1 MFKSRRDVDVNEHER
16 LSNITLRHK
25 LDLEEDV
32 IVKTVKTN
40 ILLKEAI
47 LVLVS

>member
-1 MFKSRRDVDVNEHER
+1 
-16 LSNITLRHK
+16 
-25 LDLEEDV
+25 LEEDV

-47 LVLVS
+47 LVLVSWQILLYEMHNDILYNLAMDKY

>member
-1 MFKSRRDVDVNEHER
+1 
-16 LSNITLRHK
+16 LY
-25 LDLEEDV
+25 LEEDV